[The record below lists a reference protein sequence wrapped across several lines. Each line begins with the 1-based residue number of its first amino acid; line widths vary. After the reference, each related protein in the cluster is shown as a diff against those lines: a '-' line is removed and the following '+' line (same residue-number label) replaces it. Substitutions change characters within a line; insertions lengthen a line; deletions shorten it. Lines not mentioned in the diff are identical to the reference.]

1 MPVIALQGVRGGA
14 GTTSLTAAFAWALQ
28 TQGESV
34 VVADLSPDNQLRLH
48 FNTRATHPRGWLRAA
63 LDDQPW
69 QQSALRYATGLDF
82 IPFGQIN
89 DRELMTFVS
98 QPLAYGG
105 HWAAHLAELRQAYR
119 WILLDVPAGT
129 TPWTRSLLTLADRVI
144 SVVVPDA
151 NCHIRLHQQRFA
163 AGNLFLLNQYS
174 PLINSQQDLHQL
186 WLSTLDNLIPLSVH
200 RDEAVAEA
208 LLNKQPFTEYRP
220 QSLAAE
226 EMMTF
231 ASWALINL
239 RGIPA

>member
-34 VVADLSPDNQLRLH
+34 VVVDLSPDNQLRLH
-48 FNTRATHPRGWLRAA
+48 FNTPATHPRGWLRAA

-69 QQSALRYATGLDF
+69 QQSALRYAAGLDF

-89 DRELMTFVS
+89 DRELLMFVS
-98 QPLAYGG
+98 QPLAHSD

-239 RGIPA
+239 RGLPA

>member
-1 MPVIALQGVRGGA
+1 MALQGVRGGA
-14 GTTSLTAAFAWALQ
+14 GTTSLTAAFAWALH

-48 FNTRATHPRGWLRAA
+48 FNTPATHPRGWLRAA

-69 QQSALRYATGLDF
+69 QQSALRYAAGLDF

-89 DRELMTFVS
+89 DRELMTFGS

-119 WILLDVPAGT
+119 WILLDVPAGA

-151 NCHIRLHQQRFA
+151 NCHIRLHHQRFA

-174 PLINSQQDLHQL
+174 PLVNSQQDLHQL

-239 RGIPA
+239 REIPA

>member
-14 GTTSLTAAFAWALQ
+14 GTTSLTAAFAWALH
-28 TQGESV
+28 TLEEPVAV
-34 VVADLSPDNQLRLH
+34 VDLSPDNQLRLH
-48 FNTRATHPRGWLRAA
+48 FNTPSTHPRGWLRAA

-69 QQSALRYATGLDF
+69 QQSALRYAPGLDF
-82 IPFGQIN
+82 VPFGEID

-98 QPLAYGG
+98 QPLAHGG
-105 HWAAHLAELRQAYR
+105 LWAAHLAELRQTYR
-119 WILLDVPAGT
+119 WILLDVPAGA
-129 TPWTRSLLTLADRVI
+129 TPWTRSLLPLADRVI
-144 SVVVPDA
+144 SVLVPDA

-163 AGNLFLLNQYS
+163 AGNLFLLNQFF
-174 PLINSQQDLHQL
+174 PLSKSQQDLHQL
-186 WLSTLDNLIPLSVH
+186 WLTTLDNLIPLSVH

-239 RGIPA
+239 HGSAA